1 MTIAAFLNTKL
12 AFLKRHYFPEL
23 ITLFVVFGVVGV
35 FVSIYAGQRSNL
47 PIPYQGRLLDS
58 NYIPVA
64 DGTHYIQFGIYD
76 SATGGNCLWRT
87 EQPGSGVGCSGTA
100 TSTPVTVN
108 RGIFTA
114 YLGNG
119 DSTNDEITSSITNN
133 FNSGTYYL
141 GITACGTA
149 NSCDAEMTPR
159 RQIGGVPYAYNADFL
174 DGLDSSSFGVFTG
187 VAGGQTIIGGTAANN
202 KLTFMGTSASGN
214 TAATSSIIFLVGDTG
229 STTAATILNN
239 GFFGIGTST
248 PSSLLTIGGRIV
260 STTPSL
266 TGGFFSFA
274 SSTLTDNGT
283 AAGGTATNATFL
295 SIAQGALTAQNA
307 VTTTNAYSLYL
318 AGAPTIGTNNTSTN
332 AIALGIG
339 AGNVGTQINSY
350 GLYVNAQT
358 GATNNYAGV
367 FTGGNVGVGTTS
379 PVAILDVAS
388 STLAS
393 GTGIRFSGPTS
404 GTTMTGSAFSLSSY
418 IGNGGRLLNLSG
430 TGSPASNGD
439 TLSNAYSILSHAP
452 SVTSTA
458 YNIYSSTTDGTNYG
472 NTVYGQY
479 ANVDV
484 TGNVNTTKT
493 AYGTYVAVGNV
504 NAGADQGIR
513 NTYGGYFNITG
524 NTNGTATA
532 YGVYSNVNAGAADI
546 GYGLY
551 TNVAGPNGTTNY
563 GLYIDATTGVGTKYG
578 VYVDVGT
585 TATNRY
591 SGIFLNGNFGIG
603 TSTPQ
608 ALLTI
613 AGALSGTP
621 SSSTGAYFTFAT
633 STYTDTGTASGG
645 TATSSSFITLNQA
658 ALESTNNVT
667 TTDAYTLFI
676 AGGPVKGANNTSTN
690 AIALG
695 IGGGNV
701 GTQINSYG
709 LYVTTQIGAANNY
722 AATFMNGAVLVNATT
737 TFGRFSQKFEV
748 NQAGDEGGIAINTW
762 VNDTTA
768 GILDF
773 NKSNGGSVGT
783 QSVVAQ
789 NGALGN
795 IVFRGSDGANFQTA
809 ASIAANVDGA
819 TISSSSMP
827 GRLVFF
833 TTLSGSTTLSERMR
847 IDNAGHIELSGTA
860 PSSFS
865 ANCGSS
871 PSPSLSGNDIIG
883 KFTIGGSS
891 GIGQPCVITFASTW
905 TNAPA
910 CVASN
915 ETTATSTRATSTA
928 TTLGLYNFAAGDVVS
943 YICMGRR

>member
-35 FVSIYAGQRSNL
+35 FVSIYASTNRTNL

-64 DGTHYIQFGIYD
+64 DGTQYLKFAIYTA
-76 SATGGNCLWRT
+76 ATGTASCVW
-87 EQPGSGVGCSGTA
+87 ESGSGTGVNNCNSGTSS
-100 TSTPVTVN
+100 STPVTVN
-108 RGIFTA
+108 RGLFTVL
-114 YLGNG
+114 LGDDVDGNNPPLPAA
-119 DSTNDEITSSITNN
+119 SFNFETNA
-133 FNSGTYYL
+133 YYL
-141 GITACGTA
+141 GVTACGTA
-149 NSCDAEMTPR
+149 NSCDAQMTPR
-159 RQIGGVPYAYNADFL
+159 RQIGGVPYAYNSDLF
-174 DGLDSSSFGVFTG
+174 DGNDVTEFPLQATG
-187 VAGGQTIIGGTAANN
+187 RSGGRIITGGSANN
-202 KLTFMGTSASGN
+202 EKLILQGTTGASN
-214 TAATSSIIFLVGDTG
+214 TATTSSIVFMVGDNA
-229 STTAATILNN
+229 STTAMTILNN
-239 GFFGIGTST
+239 GFVGVGTTT
-248 PSSLLTIGGRIV
+248 PSGLFTLGDRTV
-260 STTPSL
+260 STTPGL
-266 TGGFFSFA
+266 TGAFLSFA

-295 SIAQGALTAQNA
+295 AIAQGALTAQNA
-307 VTTTNAYSLYL
+307 VTTTNAYTFYIG
-318 AGAPTIGTNNTSTN
+318 GAPTIGSNNTSTN

-339 AGNVGTQINSY
+339 AGAVGTQTNSY

-404 GTTMTGSAFSLSSY
+404 GTTMTGSALSLSSY

-430 TGSPASNGD
+430 TGSPASNGN

-458 YNIYSSTTDGTNYG
+458 YNIYSSTTDSTAYG

-479 ANVDV
+479 TNVEVSGD
-484 TGNVNTTKT
+484 
-493 AYGTYVAVGNV
+493 V
-504 NAGADQGIR
+504 NATKDA
-513 NTYGGYFNITG
+513 
-524 NTNGTATA
+524 
-532 YGVYSNVNAGAADI
+532 
-546 GYGLY
+546 YGLY
-551 TNVAGPNGTTNY
+551 TAVDNKNTGTDQGNRRTYAGYFTVTGDTNGVATTTAVYANVATSAADTGYGFYSAVAGSSGTQY
-563 GLYIDATTGVGTKYG
+563 GLYVDAKTGAGSKYG

-585 TATNRY
+585 SATTRY

-633 STYTDTGTASGG
+633 STFTDNNTASGG

-658 ALESTNNVT
+658 ALASTNNVT
-667 TTDAYTLFI
+667 TTNAYTLFI

-709 LYVTTQIGAANNY
+709 LYVTTQTGAANNY
-722 AATFMNGAVLVNATT
+722 AATFMSGNVGIGTSTPQYALDLSGSGSGTLNLLRLQNTVAAANNSAAQILFTANRTT
-737 TFGRFSQKFEV
+737 SGLT
-748 NQAGDEGGIAINTW
+748 NIAG
-762 VNDTTA
+762 VA
-768 GILDF
+768 GLISD
-773 NKSNGGSVGT
+773 
-783 QSVVAQ
+783 
-789 NGALGN
+789 
-795 IVFRGSDGANFQTA
+795 ISDGAYKGVLTFSTA
-809 ASIAANVDGA
+809 NNAAPTEV
-819 TISSSSMP
+819 M
-827 GRLVFF
+827 RLDNYGHLEF
-833 TTLSGSTTLSERMR
+833 TTSTTPTLGSC
-847 IDNAGHIELSGTA
+847 GTS
-860 PSSFS
+860 PSIVGSDMVGKVTI
-865 ANCGSS
+865 GSS
-871 PSPSLSGNDIIG
+871 PDA
-883 KFTIGGSS
+883 T
-891 GIGQPCVITFASTW
+891 CAVTFANAW
-905 TNAPA
+905 TYAPSCFA
-910 CVASN
+910 NN
-915 ETTATSTRATSTA
+915 ETTATSTRAVTTA
-928 TTLGLYNFAAGDVVS
+928 SAMTIYNFAGGDIVA
-943 YICMGRR
+943 YGCMGRR

>member
-12 AFLKRHYFPEL
+12 AILKRHYFPEL

-64 DGTHYIQFGIYD
+64 DGTHYMQFAIYD
-76 SATGGNCLWRT
+76 AAAGGSCLWRT
-87 EQPGSGVGCSGTA
+87 EQPGSGVGCTGTA
-100 TSTPVTVN
+100 TSTPATVN
-108 RGIFTA
+108 RGIFTV

-141 GITACGTA
+141 GITACGTN

-159 RQIGGVPYAYNADFL
+159 RQIGGVPYAYNADFF
-174 DGLDSSSFGVFTG
+174 DGNDSTEFPLQATG
-187 VAGGQTIIGGTAANN
+187 RSGGRIVTGG
-202 KLTFMGTSASGN
+202 SGN
-214 TAATSSIIFLVGDTG
+214 NEKLILQGTTGASNTATTSSIVFVVGDNA
-229 STTAATILNN
+229 STTAMTILNN
-239 GFFGIGTST
+239 GFVGVGTTT
-248 PSSLLTIGGRIV
+248 PSGLFTFGDRTV
-260 STTPSL
+260 STTPGL
-266 TGGFFSFA
+266 LGAFLSFA

-295 SIAQGALTAQNA
+295 AIAQGALTAQNA

-339 AGNVGTQINSY
+339 AGAVGTQTNSY

-367 FTGGNVGVGTTS
+367 FTGGNVGVGTTT
-379 PVAILDVAS
+379 PVALLDVGS
-388 STLAS
+388 STLTS

-404 GTTMTGSAFSLSSY
+404 GTTMTGSALTLSSY
-418 IGNGGRLLNLSG
+418 IGNGGRLLNLAG
-430 TGSPASNGD
+430 TGSPASNGN

-458 YNIYSSTTDGTNYG
+458 YNIYSSTTDSTAYG

-479 ANVDV
+479 TNVEVAGDV
-484 TGNVNTTKT
+484 NATKDAYGLYTAVDNKNTTT
-493 AYGTYVAVGNV
+493 
-504 NAGADQGIR
+504 DQGNR
-513 NTYGGYFNITG
+513 RTYGGYFTVTG
-524 NTNGTATA
+524 DTNGAATTTA
-532 YGVYSNVNAGAADI
+532 VYANVATGAADT
-546 GYGLY
+546 GYGFYSAVAGSSGTQYGLY
-551 TNVAGPNGTTNY
+551 VDAKTGAGS
-563 GLYIDATTGVGTKYG
+563 KYG

-585 TATNRY
+585 AATTKY

-603 TSTPQ
+603 TSTPG

-633 STYTDTGTASGG
+633 STFTDNNTAAGG
-645 TATSSSFITLNQA
+645 TATSSSFITFNQGVLA
-658 ALESTNNVT
+658 STNNVT
-667 TTDAYTLFI
+667 TTNAYSLFI

-709 LYVTTQIGAANNY
+709 LYVTAQTGATNNY
-722 AATFMNGAVLVNATT
+722 AATFMSGNV
-737 TFGRFSQKFEV
+737 
-748 NQAGDEGGIAINTW
+748 GIGTSTPQYA
-762 VNDTTA
+762 
-768 GILDF
+768 LD
-773 NKSNGGSVGT
+773 
-783 QSVVAQ
+783 
-789 NGALGN
+789 
-795 IVFRGSDGANFQTA
+795 
-809 ASIAANVDGA
+809 
-819 TISSSSMP
+819 
-827 GRLVFF
+827 
-833 TTLSGSTTLSERMR
+833 LSGSGSGTLNLLRLQNTVSAANNSAAQILFTANRTTSGLTNIAGVAGLISDISDSAYKGVLTFSTANNAAPTEVMR
-847 IDNAGHIELSGTA
+847 IDNAGHIELTGTA

-865 ANCGSS
+865 ANCGT
-871 PSPSLSGNDIIG
+871 SPSLSGNDLIG
-883 KFTIGGSS
+883 KFTVGTGS
-891 GIGQPCVITFASTW
+891 IGQPCTITFANTW

-915 ETTATSTRATSTA
+915 ETTATSTRATSTTA
-928 TTLGLYNFAAGDVVS
+928 TLGLYNFAVSDVIS